1 MLTLPSEILTLLAAF
16 APLFAPSVFQH
27 AQLLLVG
34 AILTPGARTVTAAL
48 RAVGLSHCRQFQNYH
63 RVLNRADWSLRQG
76 ASLLLRLLVK
86 VFVPDGPLVIGG
98 DDTIERRRGDKI
110 KAKGIYRDPVRS
122 SHSHFVKTSGLRWL
136 CLMLLAP
143 IPWAGRIW
151 ALPFLTL
158 LAASERSQQEQHPQ
172 GGRLHSKKL
181 TDWMRQAVL
190 QVRRWF
196 PEREIV
202 LVADASYAALE
213 LLAALQ
219 HASITVVTRLRL
231 DAALYDPAPLLL
243 PGQKRKGRPPR
254 KGARQPSLQQRLN
267 DPATLWTLVTM
278 PQWYGYTQR
287 AKTKSQTTKSKT
299 SKSKTHWEKRVVEI
313 ASGTAVWYHAAQ
325 PTVPLR
331 WVLVRDPQGEFAPQ
345 AFLCTEARVEPT
357 QILTWFVARWQM
369 EVTFREMRE
378 HLGMETQRQWNDLA
392 IARTTPLLLG
402 LFSLV
407 TLLAHRLVEQQ
418 VPAVRLWGVR
428 QSAWYVKE
436 QATFSDAL
444 AWVRRHLW
452 SHAQLPF
459 STSQFKPDR
468 KKLQHALLERMT
480 DLLCYPT

>member
-1 MLTLPSEILTLLAAF
+1 M
-16 APLFAPSVFQH
+16 
-27 AQLLLVG
+27 
-34 AILTPGARTVTAAL
+34 
-48 RAVGLSHCRQFQNYH
+48 
-63 RVLNRADWSLRQG
+63 
-76 ASLLLRLLVK
+76 
-86 VFVPDGPLVIGG
+86 
-98 DDTIERRRGDKI
+98 
-110 KAKGIYRDPVRS
+110 
-122 SHSHFVKTSGLRWL
+122 
-136 CLMLLAP
+136 
-143 IPWAGRIW
+143 
-151 ALPFLTL
+151 PFLTL

-172 GGRLHSKKL
+172 GAQGGRLHSKKL
-181 TDWMRQAVL
+181 TDGMRQAVF

-196 PEREIV
+196 PEREIG

-231 DAALYDPAPLLL
+231 DAALYDPAPLLA
-243 PGQKRKGRPPR
+243 PGQKHKGRPPR
-254 KGARQPSLQQRLN
+254 QGARQPSLQQRLN
-267 DPATLWTLVTM
+267 DPATRWTLVTM
-278 PQWYGYTQR
+278 PQGYGYVQR
-287 AKTKSQTTKSKT
+287 AQTAKSNTTKSQTAKSKAP
-299 SKSKTHWEKRVVEI
+299 WEKRVVEI
-313 ASGTAVWYHAAQ
+313 ASGTAVWYHAGQ

-345 AFLCTEARVEPT
+345 AFLCPNASVEPT
-357 QILTWFVARWQM
+357 QILTWFVARWQR
-369 EVTFREMRE
+369 EVTFCEMRE

-392 IARTTPLLLG
+392 IARTTPILLG

-428 QSAWYVKE
+428 ESAWYVKE

-468 KKLQHALLERMT
+468 EKLQHTLLERMT